1 MNKSIFRK
9 AMENVRQHRDI
20 KFAITEKKRK
30 RFIIRNQKQA
40 HHKFFFSENL
50 SAIEMEQTK
59 LHMKNLSIED
69 CQQQD

>member
-40 HHKFFFSENL
+40 HHKFFFL
-50 SAIEMEQTK
+50 KIY
-59 LHMKNLSIED
+59 
-69 CQQQD
+69 QQQKWS

>member
-30 RFIIRNQKQA
+30 RFIIRNQKQTN
-40 HHKFFFSENL
+40 HKFFFL
-50 SAIEMEQTK
+50 KIY
-59 LHMKNLSIED
+59 
-69 CQQQD
+69 QQQKWSKLNCT

>member
-30 RFIIRNQKQA
+30 CFIIRNQKQTN
-40 HHKFFFSENL
+40 HKFFFL
-50 SAIEMEQTK
+50 KIY
-59 LHMKNLSIED
+59 
-69 CQQQD
+69 QQQKWSKLNYT

>member
-20 KFAITEKKRK
+20 KFAITGKKRK

-40 HHKFFFSENL
+40 HHKFFFL
-50 SAIEMEQTK
+50 KIY
-59 LHMKNLSIED
+59 
-69 CQQQD
+69 QQQKWSKLNYT